1 MPVMIAKGTIVCPN
15 TRIAKYTSIRNNVLI
30 DGNTL
35 RIGRYC
41 SIAND
46 VSIGIGNHP
55 IEKISTSDC
64 FYYSKW
70 NLVKNDLR
78 ENINNKKTI
87 IGNDVWIGT
96 KAIVLSGVSIGHG
109 VVIASGS
116 VVTKDIPDYAVV
128 GGVPA
133 KVIKFRFNENIIDEL
148 LLLKWWNFDDTIL
161 VEAWNKSSIEESIFF
176 CKRLIMLI
184 RDDDI
189 SYFTTPQVLENVWGK
204 WYGKVNI
211 LFAVTPFMVE
221 MEEFNI
227 KNREFSSHQL
237 GKKEFDISKNTELI
251 EYIKMLLS
259 KGYIEIGL
267 HGYNH
272 RYIVN
277 NNNLIA
283 EYDVDDESLLYDKS
297 LKAKAYLERLFHTKI
312 DTFIPPD
319 NAVSRSAMKVLSKS
333 GFNKILRAFPI
344 KYIDTKFSFNFIYF
358 WLKRV
363 IFKYKYN
370 LVYSKSYFNGYLY
383 EEASYLYKGQSL
395 EILINDYKIFKK
407 HNLPFT
413 IATHYWELD
422 GSMKENLDNFLESI
436 INEK

>member
-1 MPVMIAKGTIVCPN
+1 
-15 TRIAKYTSIRNNVLI
+15 
-30 DGNTL
+30 
-35 RIGRYC
+35 
-41 SIAND
+41 
-46 VSIGIGNHP
+46 
-55 IEKISTSDC
+55 
-64 FYYSKW
+64 
-70 NLVKNDLR
+70 
-78 ENINNKKTI
+78 
-87 IGNDVWIGT
+87 
-96 KAIVLSGVSIGHG
+96 
-109 VVIASGS
+109 
-116 VVTKDIPDYAVV
+116 
-128 GGVPA
+128 
-133 KVIKFRFNENIIDEL
+133 
-148 LLLKWWNFDDTIL
+148 
-161 VEAWNKSSIEESIFF
+161 
-176 CKRLIMLI
+176 MLI

-189 SYFTTPQVLENVWGK
+189 SYFTTPQVLENLWGR